1 MLVDKYTGRLTGR
14 VPELHPRGSVNYVCG
29 AFLLVFLRPII
40 LICLVHSLYLVY
52 LRILSCVRMHLSV
65 KTDATEKLSG
75 RTSLVITLLWPP
87 RNLSVHVWSGRSPD
101 FDNEKYG
108 VWVGPS
114 LIALIV
120 LLFSSRSFGQ

>member
-14 VPELHPRGSVNYVCG
+14 VPELHPRGSVNYLCG

-65 KTDATEKLSG
+65 KTDATEKLSD
-75 RTSLVITLLWPP
+75 RTSLVITLL
-87 RNLSVHVWSGRSPD
+87 
-101 FDNEKYG
+101 
-108 VWVGPS
+108 
-114 LIALIV
+114 
-120 LLFSSRSFGQ
+120 